1 MSTDNNAGWVGIIP
15 ALLKAQQQVEA
26 VEKASKNDFGGYKYA
41 SAEDMI
47 TASRIVLHENG
58 LIVTKNGWRVI
69 RAEDGESAPLV
80 EAVYVL
86 AHENG
91 SAVMCTTQYPIC
103 TGKGRPEDK
112 ALNAS
117 LTTGLSYFLRDLLL
131 IPRCDVEVDQRPD
144 TISRGSGVRN
154 TPKPSSGTRKSAS
167 NQKTNFMNLVGAWI
181 NRDPSEKDTAEACLK
196 ILNLHTLPTDGTCSP
211 KQFKEMVKWTEE
223 QIENNIEPDTILR
236 SND

>member
-1 MSTDNNAGWVGIIP
+1 MSNEPNENSGWVGIIP
-15 ALLKAQQQVEA
+15 SLLKAQRQVEA
-26 VEKASKNDFGGYKYA
+26 VEKASRNDFGGYKYA

-47 TASRIVLHENG
+47 TASRKVLHDND
-58 LIVTKNGWRVI
+58 LIVTKSGWRI
-69 RAEDGESAPLV
+69 IYDGESPLV

-103 TGKGRPEDK
+103 VGKGRPEDK

-131 IPRCDVEVDQRPD
+131 IPRCDEEVDQRPD
-144 TISRGSGVRN
+144 TISRGTGVRD
-154 TPKPSSGTRKSAS
+154 TPKPKSGSRKSAA
-167 NQKTNFMNLVGAWI
+167 NQKTNFLNAVGAWI

-196 ILNLHTLPTDGTCSP
+196 ILKLHTMPTDGTCSP
-211 KQFKEMVKWTEE
+211 NQFKEVTKWAET
-223 QIENNIEPDTILR
+223 QIADNVEPDTMLR
-236 SND
+236 SIE